1 MFDGG
6 RHRVM
11 ATRAARY
18 LDVGHPRRVVLI
30 SGAHGV
36 NEFYSIALPPILPL
50 LVADFDITYAQAG
63 LLVTVYFAM
72 YTLLQ
77 LPVGVVADRLDKS
90 WLIVGGMVG
99 LAGAYLLASVVDSY
113 PLLLASMV
121 LAGIAGS
128 TYHPAGMSL
137 VSDLEGQE
145 TEGKAMGLHA
155 VGGVVG
161 TILAPLLIG
170 GVAAFADWR
179 LALRAS
185 AVVGVAYA
193 AAFGLLFT
201 HPAGT
206 PSPGRSASDG
216 GRSLSLDTVRES
228 VADGVRTLFTWWV
241 LGLVLAKVL
250 FGLQFGAVRTFT
262 TSYVFEASG
271 GAEATANL
279 VFFVLLAG
287 GGITA
292 VWFGGL
298 ADRFDR
304 GRLLAATF
312 FASGVLIV
320 ATLVLPQSPLALV
333 AWFLI
338 IGGAVYAGLPV
349 MNTLTSQFS
358 TRGSSGSLF
367 GVVQTASAVGSA
379 GAPVLFGGIATAY
392 GIDAAFPAIAAVSL
406 VGGVVLLG
414 FAARIF

>member
-1 MFDGG
+1 
-6 RHRVM
+6 M
-11 ATRAARY
+11 ASRAKKH
-18 LDVGHPRRVVLI
+18 LDVGHPERVLLI
-30 SGAHGV
+30 SGAHGI

-50 LVADFDITYAQAG
+50 LVADFDISYAQAG
-63 LLVTVYFAM
+63 LLVTVYFVM

-90 WLIVGGMVG
+90 WLIAGGMVG
-99 LAGAYLLASVVDSY
+99 LAGAFLFASVAESYPMLLASQ
-113 PLLLASMV
+113 V
-121 LAGIAGS
+121 LAGVAGS

-137 VSDLEGQE
+137 VSDLEGAE

-155 VGGVVG
+155 FGGVAG
-161 TILAPLLIG
+161 TILAPVVIG
-170 GVAAFADWR
+170 GVAALADWR
-179 LALRAS
+179 LALQAS
-185 AVVGVAYA
+185 GAVGVVYA
-193 AAFGLLFT
+193 AVFALAYT
-201 HPAGT
+201 HPADHRVR
-206 PSPGRSASDG
+206 SASASDG
-216 GRSLSLDTVRES
+216 GALSLATIRES
-228 VADGVRTLFTWWV
+228 VAGGVRALFTWWV

-262 TSYVFEASG
+262 TSYVFEAAG

-287 GGITA
+287 GGITS

-312 FASGVLIV
+312 FASGALIV
-320 ATLVLPQSPLALV
+320 ATLVLPRSPVALV
-333 AWFLI
+333 AWFLV

-358 TRGSSGSLF
+358 TEGSSGSLF

-392 GIDAAFPAIAAVSL
+392 GIGAAFPAIAAVSV
-406 VGGVVLLG
+406 VGGVVLLA
-414 FAARIF
+414 FAVRVF